1 MRKRKILLSAA
12 CLTVFAFSSPFGG
25 LFATAEESV
34 PLAKQVPQG
43 ISLTEATEN
52 YYVDKL
58 ESASVFGQRSDVYNV
73 AVCTDRVAEVG
84 DTARVTFGSNE
95 GATESYIDYN
105 LKGQDTV
112 VVYAYE
118 KILESGR
125 PEGVRLPKFSVLG
138 ENWEVEATETEIE
151 MGRYAA
157 PQRYTR
163 IKLTYRMEEAKTG
176 STLRVHLY
184 GGENVVEVGRVELY
198 DSGKTTQTKVVGE
211 EHAFSVSG
219 WITPSDVGYGECTDT
234 VDFEN
239 DMAEMAAV
247 GINFNLPDIWQ
258 GDTLSYRQRLVY
270 TCNKLGIDTL
280 VYDAELIEYLQSDSY
295 DENVAAKM
303 VESYKDEESFAGHF
317 IQDEPSIAELKKL
330 KIAATRYK
338 KLLPGKVFY
347 INLFPIHAI
356 DDYDTYLETYF
367 SSIGT
372 ERISYDYYALT
383 GNKKEE
389 YGLKPTQL
397 LNLEMAAT
405 KVRENGA
412 DFYTIIA
419 STGHY
424 NPADSIYLRDI
435 SDMSNMSFQAY
446 TSMAYGVKGLTW
458 FTYRAMGDGAY
469 GEQPGM
475 LDKYGERTRVYDY
488 AQELNAHIQS
498 FADVYLTYDWKG
510 TMTFE
515 GKVGGE
521 NENFK
526 NLLTPR
532 TEHPA
537 LVSLQSDEDI
547 LVGTFHNGE
556 NHGLMIV
563 NYNDPALETMPDVT
577 VKFDKPYAL
586 TVYANGSKRE
596 VTMKSDTHTFHL
608 ANGGGIFLELK
619 EISEQPQ
626 DSNSTMDSNTESD
639 SSAPQAAVGC
649 FGSVGVGA
657 TCALAAG
664 FFVEIIKKEKIK
676 ACK

>member
-1 MRKRKILLSAA
+1 MRKRKMLLLAV
-12 CLTVFAFSSPFGG
+12 CLTAFAFSSPLGNLLVG
-25 LFATAEESV
+25 AEV
-34 PLAKQVPQG
+34 PASSTEQAPQG
-43 ISLTEATEN
+43 ITLTETTEN

-84 DTARVTFGSNE
+84 DTARVTFGANE
-95 GATESYIDYN
+95 GATESYIDYV

-125 PEGVRLPKFSVLG
+125 PEGGRLPKFSVLG
-138 ENWEVEATETEIE
+138 ENWEVDATETEIE
-151 MGRYAA
+151 TGRYAA

-184 GGENVVEVGRVELY
+184 DGENAVEVGRVELY

-211 EHAFSVSG
+211 EYAFSVSG

-280 VYDAELIEYLQSDSY
+280 VYDAELIEYLQGDSY
-295 DENVAAKM
+295 DETVAAKM

-317 IQDEPSIAELKKL
+317 IQDEPSVSELEKL
-330 KIAATRYK
+330 EIAAARYK

-356 DDYDTYLETYF
+356 DDYDAYLETYF

-372 ERISYDYYALT
+372 ERVSYDYYALT
-383 GNKKEE
+383 GNTKKE

-397 LNLEMAAT
+397 LNLETAAT
-405 KVRENGA
+405 KARENGA
-412 DFYTIIA
+412 GFYTIIA

-424 NPADSIYLRDI
+424 NPADRTYLRNI
-435 SDMSNMSFQAY
+435 SDVADMSFQAY
-446 TSMAYGVKGLTW
+446 TSMAYGIKGLTW
-458 FTYRAMGDGAY
+458 FTYRAMGDGEY

-510 TMTFE
+510 AMTFE
-515 GKVGGE
+515 GEVGGE

-563 NYNDPALETMPDVT
+563 NYNDPALEAMPDVT
-577 VKFDKPYAL
+577 VKFDKPYVL

-608 ANGGGIFLELK
+608 ANGGGIFVELK
-619 EISEQPQ
+619 EISKQPQ
-626 DSNSTMDSNTESD
+626 DSASVSNGDSENNG
-639 SSAPQAAVGC
+639 SASQAAVGC
-649 FGSVGVGA
+649 FGSGGVGT

-664 FFVEIIKKEKIK
+664 FFGVVIKKRKN
-676 ACK
+676 

>member
-1 MRKRKILLSAA
+1 MRKRKMLLSAA
-12 CLTVFAFSSPFGG
+12 CLTAFAFSSPFGG
-25 LFATAEESV
+25 LSAVAEESV
-34 PLAKQVPQG
+34 PLTQQAPQG
-43 ISLTEATEN
+43 ITLTEATEN
-52 YYVDKL
+52 YYVDRL
-58 ESASVFGQRSDVYNV
+58 ESAAVVGQRSDVYNV
-73 AVCTDRVAEVG
+73 AVCNDRVAEVG
-84 DTARVTFGSNE
+84 DTARVKFGLNE
-95 GATESYIDYN
+95 GATESYIDYA

-138 ENWEVEATETEIE
+138 ENWEVDATETEIE
-151 MGRYAA
+151 TGRYAV

-163 IKLTYRMEEAKTG
+163 IKLIYRMEKAKTG

-184 GGENVVEVGRVELY
+184 GGENAVEVGRVELY

-295 DENVAAKM
+295 DEKVAAKM

-317 IQDEPSIAELKKL
+317 IQDEPSVAELKKL
-330 KIAATRYK
+330 EIAATRYK

-356 DDYDTYLETYF
+356 DDYDAYLETYF

-383 GNKKEE
+383 GNTKEE

-397 LNLEMAAT
+397 LNLETAAI
-405 KVRENGA
+405 KARENGA
-412 DFYTIIA
+412 EFYTIIA

-424 NPADSIYLRDI
+424 NSADRTYLRNI
-435 SDMSNMSFQAY
+435 SDLADMSFQAY

-458 FTYRAMGDGAY
+458 FTYRAMGDGEY

-488 AQELNAHIQS
+488 AQEINAHIQS

-515 GKVGGE
+515 GEVGGE
-521 NENFK
+521 SENFN
-526 NLLTPR
+526 NLIASR

-537 LVSLQSDEDI
+537 LVSLRSDEDI

-556 NHGLMIV
+556 NPGLMIV
-563 NYNDPALETMPDVT
+563 NYNDPARETMPDVT

-608 ANGGGIFLELK
+608 ANGGGIFVELK
-619 EISEQPQ
+619 EISKQPQ
-626 DSNSTMDSNTESD
+626 DSASVSNGGSENNG
-639 SSAPQAAVGC
+639 SASQAAVGC
-649 FGSVGVGA
+649 FGSGGLG
-657 TCALAAG
+657 TTFALAAG
-664 FFVEIIKKEKIK
+664 FFGVVIKKRKN
-676 ACK
+676 